1 MKVKDK
7 YHKDWLLKKD
17 SVLSQEELTSL
28 DVFLKEHPQQLE
40 EWEILEAQIDDLN
53 TADFIFSDDFEFK
66 VMDRWKRE
74 KEQLFYQPSKVILY
88 AGIAAALLLMIN
100 LWVSQNSMSIDALF
114 GIADMNAD
122 NTSLLFYID

>member
-1 MKVKDK
+1 MKAEDK
-7 YHKDWLLKKD
+7 YQKDWLLKKD
-17 SVLSQEELTSL
+17 STLSEEESISL

-40 EWEILEAQIDDLN
+40 EWEILEAQIEGLN
-53 TADFIFSDDFEFK
+53 TAEFIFSDDFEFK

-74 KEQLFYQPSKVILY
+74 KEQLFDQPSKVILY
-88 AGIAAALLLMIN
+88 SGIAAAVLLMIN

-114 GIADMNAD
+114 GIVDMNAD